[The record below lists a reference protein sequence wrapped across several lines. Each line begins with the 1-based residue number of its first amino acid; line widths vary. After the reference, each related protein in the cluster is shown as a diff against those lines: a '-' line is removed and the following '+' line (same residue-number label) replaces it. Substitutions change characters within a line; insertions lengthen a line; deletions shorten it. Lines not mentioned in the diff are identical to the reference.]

1 MQEEKVEAGI
11 KFFGLM
17 EKNAHLTLKWYK
29 QKGNG
34 IEECY

>member
-1 MQEEKVEAGI
+1 MQEKKVEAEI
-11 KFFGLM
+11 EFFGLM
-17 EKNAHLTLKWYK
+17 EKNTHLTLKWYK